1 MWLVKYLRKTVLKH
15 CGFDLF
21 LIKPVE
27 SARSVFTKAFF
38 MAAKYDTL
46 VPARHTMEVYKAYGG
61 KKDFAL
67 LEGHHNSVRSIFLHN
82 KVGKFFEN
90 TLFDQNLSMSRAS
103 CGYLTP
109 RLIEPG
115 DIIGDDSEP
124 TEIDDS
130 LKNFCAGD

>member
-1 MWLVKYLRKTVLKH
+1 
-15 CGFDLF
+15 
-21 LIKPVE
+21 
-27 SARSVFTKAFF
+27 
-38 MAAKYDTL
+38 
-46 VPARHTMEVYKAYGG
+46 MEVYKAYAG

-82 KVGKFFEN
+82 KVGQFFEN
-90 TLFDQNLSMSRAS
+90 TLFEQSLSSSRAS

-115 DIIGDDSEP
+115 DILGDDSEP

-130 LKNFCAGD
+130 LKNFCAGDQDEIIPESDSEDETQNEAAQIVYTSA